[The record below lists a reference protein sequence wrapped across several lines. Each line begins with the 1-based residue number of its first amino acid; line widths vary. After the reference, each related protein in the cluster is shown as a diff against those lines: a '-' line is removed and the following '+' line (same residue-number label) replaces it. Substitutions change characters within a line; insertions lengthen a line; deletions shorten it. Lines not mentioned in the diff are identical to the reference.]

1 MAVGQLSD
9 QIWYWGNVDKSTVTE
24 IMQDQPEGTFMV
36 RDASSPGD
44 YTLTVRFGG
53 CTKLVRIHVYKGR
66 CGFALESLTHD
77 SVVSLIE
84 FYRTRSLKCYNAQ
97 LDVCLKYPLPRRK
110 NSVWGTDAPSV
121 SSSVSPPVPAF
132 NPDWE
137 LRLGLERLRI
147 CQTSVDRAARLF
159 DAVHEEKK
167 MADDLHYEY
176 TQAIVDLER
185 KVKQLEDVLST
196 LQSCRESND
205 ETDPKRVHTFK
216 ANSELVEMG
225 IKKLKEER
233 EFVVDRRAKVA
244 KIIEDLEQASAHAKE
259 RLVSCHN
266 TRNQSYADL
275 YKKGVPKQK
284 LGETIEH
291 ATSMLEKESL
301 QASELLA
308 DISLTWEPANYLVND
323 PSKEAAAALISRARA
338 RRLEKMGP
346 NQTTDGIF
354 LIRPS
359 ASQANKLVLSVLH
372 GERLSHCLIGQ
383 TSQGWGFDNGGVYFV
398 TIGDFVRYYAHTSLE
413 EHNSEIKTTLTMPAL

>member
-1 MAVGQLSD
+1 MGWPQFLLIKWLKVFPD
-9 QIWYWGNVDKSTVTE
+9 QIWYWGNVDKSMVSE

-44 YTLTVRFGG
+44 YTLTDKITESQCQLSVKRNGFGVRRAHK
-53 CTKLVRIHVYKGR
+53 TKLQ
-66 CGFALESLTHD
+66 
-77 SVVSLIE
+77 
-84 FYRTRSLKCYNAQ
+84 CYNAQ

-110 NSVWGTDAPSV
+110 NSVRTVETV
-121 SSSVSPPVPAF
+121 SLPASVSPPLPAF

-147 CQTSVDRAARLF
+147 YQTSVDRAARLF

-176 TQAIVDLER
+176 TQAIIDLER

-205 ETDPKRVHTFK
+205 ETDLKRVHTFK
-216 ANSELVEMG
+216 ANAELVEKG

-233 EFVVDRRAKVA
+233 EFVVDRRARVA
-244 KIIEDLEQASAHAKE
+244 KIIEDLEQASTHAKE

-266 TRNQSYADL
+266 TRNQSYTEL
-275 YKKGVPKQK
+275 YKKGVPKHK

-291 ATSMLEKESL
+291 ATSMLEKETM

-308 DISLTWEPANYLVND
+308 DIPLTWEPEHYLVND
-323 PSKEAAAALISRARA
+323 PSKEAAAVLILQARA
-338 RRLEKMGP
+338 RLLERMGRHR
-346 NQTTDGIF
+346 TTDGIF

-359 ASQANKLVLSVLH
+359 ASQTNKLVLSVLH
-372 GERLSHCLIGQ
+372 GERVSHCLIGQ
-383 TSQGWGFDNGGVYFV
+383 TSQGWGFENGGVYFV
-398 TIGDFVRYYAHTSLE
+398 TIGDFVRYYANASLE

>member
-1 MAVGQLSD
+1 MYQLVRPANAGLPSFRQGYSNRLSFPSFSEAVFCILDSIYFIEMAVGQLSDQIWYWGNVDKSTVTEIMQDQPEGTLSD

-176 TQAIVDLER
+176 TQAVSHSSFCTIR
-185 KVKQLEDVLST
+185 I
-196 LQSCRESND
+196 
-205 ETDPKRVHTFK
+205 RVHPCE
-216 ANSELVEMG
+216 N
-225 IKKLKEER
+225 
-233 EFVVDRRAKVA
+233 
-244 KIIEDLEQASAHAKE
+244 
-259 RLVSCHN
+259 
-266 TRNQSYADL
+266 
-275 YKKGVPKQK
+275 
-284 LGETIEH
+284 
-291 ATSMLEKESL
+291 
-301 QASELLA
+301 
-308 DISLTWEPANYLVND
+308 
-323 PSKEAAAALISRARA
+323 
-338 RRLEKMGP
+338 
-346 NQTTDGIF
+346 
-354 LIRPS
+354 
-359 ASQANKLVLSVLH
+359 
-372 GERLSHCLIGQ
+372 
-383 TSQGWGFDNGGVYFV
+383 
-398 TIGDFVRYYAHTSLE
+398 
-413 EHNSEIKTTLTMPAL
+413 

>member
-1 MAVGQLSD
+1 MAGGQLSD
-9 QIWYWGNVDKSTVTE
+9 QIWYWGNVDKSMVSE

-53 CTKLVRIHVYKGR
+53 HTKLVRIHVYKGR

-110 NSVWGTDAPSV
+110 NSVRAIETV
-121 SSSVSPPVPAF
+121 SLPASVSPPLPAF

-147 CQTSVDRAARLF
+147 YQTSVDRAARLF

-176 TQAIVDLER
+176 TQAVDLDR

-216 ANSELVEMG
+216 ANSELVEKS

-233 EFVVDRRAKVA
+233 EFVVDRRARVA

-266 TRNQSYADL
+266 TRNQSYTEL
-275 YKKGVPKQK
+275 YKKGVPKHK

-291 ATSMLEKESL
+291 ATSMLEKETM

-308 DISLTWEPANYLVND
+308 DIPLTWEP
-323 PSKEAAAALISRARA
+323 E
-338 RRLEKMGP
+338 
-346 NQTTDGIF
+346 Q
-354 LIRPS
+354 
-359 ASQANKLVLSVLH
+359 
-372 GERLSHCLIGQ
+372 
-383 TSQGWGFDNGGVYFV
+383 
-398 TIGDFVRYYAHTSLE
+398 
-413 EHNSEIKTTLTMPAL
+413 